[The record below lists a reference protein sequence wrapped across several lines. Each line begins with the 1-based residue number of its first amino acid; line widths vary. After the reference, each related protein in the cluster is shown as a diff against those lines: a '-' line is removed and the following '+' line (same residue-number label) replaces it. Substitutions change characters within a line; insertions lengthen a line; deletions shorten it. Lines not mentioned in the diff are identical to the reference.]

1 MQSIIAFTVTLLL
14 SIVSAFA
21 EAPGPSPEAFANQT
35 YSGGIGLLYTCSV
48 SYFVNGTTGN
58 DANNGLSSGTA
69 WKTIQHADANP
80 RSPGDCI
87 NVAPGTYTW
96 TQAFI
101 PQNGGNQ
108 ASPTGYVTYRCE
120 VLDQCFILFDGI
132 FMGSNG
138 QAVIGFTKPYFI
150 IDGFDVDG
158 GEQFMYGGIATACF
172 DAGLNDLGGTGH
184 HIWILNNNVHGCG
197 IGCIGLSDSEY
208 FFMIHNNASDC
219 AFTDQFEGSGIGLV
233 ALKRL
238 GDNLNPYPPYTPTT
252 ADLAFAPFT
261 NMMSW
266 NRVFNNG
273 CTVCLGILN
282 TFVTTANT
290 HSSTTIDNIASLGT
304 SASFTGSI
312 SSGMQILTVTGIT
325 GTISPG
331 DQIFGAGT
339 FQTTFIY
346 PYGTGGTTGTG
357 GNGTYFISVVYPTGF
372 SGALTST
379 TLGEGVLITGPGVQ
393 PFTYISSI
401 TGNTA
406 TVTRPTLTTQS
417 GASLNFI
424 APGAGHTDG
433 NGIINDTWCGTPC
446 GGTGTDPYNYPDH
459 QTLVSFND
467 VQFNGGRGMH
477 NFGVNYVTTANNSF
491 YHDGL
496 DLFLAGAIGEL
507 SEAGGNNN
515 SWYSNAAFAT
525 QNLVTD
531 CNFSGVPCNFCVVA
545 GDGRGT
551 DVGTKWFNN
560 VVFGP
565 AVGGTCVALFNGDI
579 GFWQPVNNKGDVDP
593 LFIDESSL
601 IMGNLH
607 LQFPASPA
615 INYAFPHSFA
625 FLPRQTTDAGAY
637 QTGGIRLTNF
647 IGTPQDFAGQIGFL
661 NYLEPPPPLTCS
673 QATAFLA
680 RAGGVASLDRVHHD
694 AYSNLI
700 CGMVND
706 GIWCG
711 TTFDVFYIFATVN
724 ATLANFNLCS
734 TSFTAIPN
742 GSPVFTANHG
752 YIGVDSSTTVFI
764 DTGFSPNAAAGNFSL
779 NAAHISLRSLT
790 NTISTNTGGFAMG
803 AQGGGPPF
811 PAGITNI
818 TPSFPSGTGGINYFS
833 NVNNTNFG
841 FPLSAT
847 HPATSVGNFLTTL
860 SGSTIS
866 TYMNGAFAYTYTN
879 MPAMTDENIYILAAN
894 MAGTAGFGTAL
905 QIAAATIGNNLTA
918 TQVAQTCHFIDAYLL
933 AIGTIPAALC

>member
-1 MQSIIAFTVTLLL
+1 MGSIALSQSPP
-14 SIVSAFA
+14 A
-21 EAPGPSPEAFANQT
+21 EVPGPSAAKLANPV
-35 YSGGIGLLYTCSV
+35 YGAGIGLLYTCV
-48 SYFVNGTTGN
+48 TNYYVNASTGN
-58 DANNGLSSGTA
+58 DSNPGTQTQP
-69 WKTIQHADANP
+69 WLTIQHADTVP
-80 RSPGDCI
+80 RAPGDCI

-96 TQAFI
+96 THSFI
-101 PQNGGNQ
+101 PQNGGNLS
-108 ASPTGYVTYRCE
+108 APTGYVTYRCE
-120 VLDQCFILFDGI
+120 TLDQCFILFDGT

-138 QAVIGFTKPYFI
+138 QAVIGFVKPYFI
-150 IDGFDVDG
+150 FDGFDVDG

-238 GDNLNPYPPYTPTT
+238 GDNLNPYPPYTPTA

-282 TFVTTANT
+282 TFTTTANT

-312 SSGMQILTVTGIT
+312 PSGMQILTVTGIT

-545 GDGRGT
+545 GDGRGA

-565 AVGGTCVALFNGDI
+565 AVGGTCVALFNNDATY
-579 GFWQPVNNKGDVDP
+579 WVPTNNKGDIDP
-593 LFIDESSL
+593 KFIDETSDTV
-601 IMGNLH
+601 GNLQ

-615 INYAFPHSFA
+615 INYANSHAFY
-625 FLPRQTTDAGAY
+625 FLPKGTSDSGAY
-637 QTGGIRLTNF
+637 QTGGIRIVNYVGLSPDFTSDV
-647 IGTPQDFAGQIGFL
+647 GYYTTPPI
-661 NYLEPPPPLTCS
+661 PTPLSCA
-673 QATAFLA
+673 QATAFLI
-680 RAGGVASLDRVHHD
+680 RAATVASIDRVHHD
-694 AYSNLI
+694 AYSDLI

-706 GIWCG
+706 GTWCG
-711 TTFDVFYIFATVN
+711 SYYDVFYIFATVN
-724 ATLANFNLCS
+724 SALAQFNLCS
-734 TSFTAIPN
+734 DTNYNAILNGNPAFTPDRGFA
-742 GSPVFTANHG
+742 
-752 YIGVDSSTTVFI
+752 GVNQSTTIYI
-764 DTGFSPNAAAGNFSL
+764 DPQFNPSTVVGANYSL
-779 NAAHISLRSLT
+779 NSAHVSVWSLT
-790 NTISTNTGGFAMG
+790 NTIDSNPAYAVGTSPQLGF
-803 AQGGGPPF
+803 F
-811 PAGITNI
+811 SGITNLM
-818 TPSFPSGTGGINYFS
+818 PSEPSGTGFINPYA

-841 FPLSAT
+841 FFGPSQPLSS
-847 HPATSVGNFLTTL
+847 SVGYYVANL
-860 SGSTIS
+860 SGTTI
-866 TYMNGAFAYTYTN
+866 TEYKNGASLFSYTN
-879 MPAMTDENIYILAAN
+879 MPTPVLCNIFILAN
-894 MAGTAGFGTAL
+894 NSCSAGGPSAEGGSSLT
-905 QIAAATIGNNLTA
+905 IAHASIGSDFSA
-918 TQVAQTCHFIDAYLL
+918 VVGSVCHRLDAYLV
-933 AIGTIPAALC
+933 AVGNTSQIGAC